1 MCSIAN
7 EDEFAFMSRGNRCS
21 EEEGPL
27 FDFFRF
33 SVVQICKSNPTHT
46 TTVMGDKDVL
56 QHCDHRRVE
65 V

>member
-33 SVVQICKSNPTHT
+33 SVVQICKSSFCFSLNLTSE
-46 TTVMGDKDVL
+46 DKKGGM
-56 QHCDHRRVE
+56 HF
-65 V
+65 